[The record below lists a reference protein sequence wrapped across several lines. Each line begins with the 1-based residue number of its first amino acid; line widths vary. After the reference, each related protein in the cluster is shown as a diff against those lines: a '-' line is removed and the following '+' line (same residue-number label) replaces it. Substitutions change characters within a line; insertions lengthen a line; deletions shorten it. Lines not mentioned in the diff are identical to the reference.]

1 MQLQTIPLEFLII
14 AMLALAS
21 MAVPVCALLIQPE
34 RLNEPL
40 DRVFMGQAAAWLL
53 ALAVMG
59 FGLGLTKDDNYS
71 VWQMLIYH
79 LLYATTASFLLSC
92 ANLSHTLFSKWV
104 SLYAVLGV
112 IAIFAGLDSSNTVG
126 VNGVAFGTVWALL
139 TLITATLT
147 LVVLMLKL
155 RSSLDAIHSLLV
167 VAAWWGW
174 SLVLND
180 LGANLF
186 AKLQGRMPEPINL
199 SAVHILFSAYLVALW
214 LLFTGRARWM
224 IVTTEKT
231 NAEANGYV
239 SLSSLDM
246 SGSSG
251 AALAGHQDSGT
262 AAAVAD
268 ERRRIAQDIH
278 DGVGAQL
285 VGLIASLDT
294 TSPQHRR
301 VMLGLERCLLDLKTT
316 VDNVEGSDDSDT
328 NIFDALGRL
337 RYRFQPSLTRAGI
350 RMLWK
355 VDVAGPLIAVRPSQL
370 EHVMRIVQECLAN
383 VLLHSEA
390 KAVRLVCRYED
401 EPLPRMMLEVLD
413 DGIGIARR
421 ETDEVTGK
429 GLSGMKERA
438 QRIGATLQIGT
449 KAGAGTRVRLYLP
462 LA

>member
-1 MQLQTIPLEFLII
+1 MQLWGFPLEFLVIVTLT
-14 AMLALAS
+14 LATI
-21 MAVPVCALLIQPE
+21 AVPACALLIQPR

-40 DRVFMGQAAAWLL
+40 DRIFMGQAAAWLL
-53 ALAVMG
+53 ALGVV
-59 FGLGLTKDDNYS
+59 GLGLRLTQDGNYS
-71 VWQMLIYH
+71 LWQVLIYH
-79 LLYATTASFLLSC
+79 VLCTTAMSFLLSC
-92 ANLSHTLFSKWV
+92 ADLSDTLFSKWV
-104 SLYAVLGV
+104 SIYAVLGAV
-112 IAIFAGLDSSNTVG
+112 ALFAGLDLESTVG
-126 VNGVAFGTVWALL
+126 TNGPALSAIWVLL

-147 LVVLMLKL
+147 LVMLMLKL
-155 RSSLDAIHSLLV
+155 RASPDATHSLLA
-167 VAAWWGW
+167 VAAWWGF

-186 AKLQGRMPEPINL
+186 TGLQGRLHEPINL
-199 SAVHILFSAYLVALW
+199 SIVHVLFSAYLVALW
-214 LLFTGRARWM
+214 LLFTGRIRWM
-224 IVTTEKT
+224 STDEKT
-231 NAEANGYV
+231 HAELSGYV
-239 SLSSLDM
+239 SLSGLDM

-251 AALAGHQDSGT
+251 AALAGQQDSGA

-328 NIFDALGRL
+328 NIFDASGRL

-401 EPLPRMMLEVLD
+401 QPLPRMMLEVLD
-413 DGIGIARR
+413 DGIGIAKRA
-421 ETDEVTGK
+421 TDQVTGK

-438 QRIGATLQIGT
+438 QKIGATLQIGT
-449 KAGAGTRVRLYLP
+449 KSGVGTRVRLYLP
-462 LA
+462 LP

>member
-1 MQLQTIPLEFLII
+1 MQLWTIPLDFLITV
-14 AMLALAS
+14 ALALACA
-21 MAVPVCALLIQPE
+21 AVPVCALVIQPK

-40 DRVFMGQAAAWLL
+40 DRIFMGQAAAWLL
-53 ALAVMG
+53 ALAVI
-59 FGLGLTKDDNYS
+59 GLGLGLAKDGHYS
-71 VWQMLIYH
+71 LWQVLIYQ
-79 LLYATTASFLLSC
+79 LLFATAASFLLSC
-92 ANLSHTLFSKWV
+92 ANLSDTLFSKWM
-104 SLYAVLGV
+104 SCYAVVGV
-112 IAIFAGLDSSNTVG
+112 LALFAGLDLGAKAGT
-126 VNGVAFGTVWALL
+126 NGPTFGTLWAAL

-155 RSSLDAIHSLLV
+155 RVSLDATDALLV

-180 LGANLF
+180 LGSNLF
-186 AKLQGRMPEPINL
+186 AQLQGRIPEPVNL

-224 IVTTEKT
+224 MAATEKT
-231 NAEANGYV
+231 NTDANGYV
-239 SLSSLDM
+239 SLSGLDM
-246 SGSSG
+246 SGSSS
-251 AALAGHQDSGT
+251 AALGGLQDSM
-262 AAAVAD
+262 AATAVAD

-294 TSPQHRR
+294 TLPQHRR

-316 VDNVEGSDDSDT
+316 VDNVEGTDDSDT

-337 RYRFQPSLTRAGI
+337 RYRYQPSLTRAGI

-370 EHVMRIVQECLAN
+370 EHVVRIVQECLAN

-390 KAVRLVCRYED
+390 KTVRLMCRYED
-401 EPLPRMMLEVLD
+401 EPLPRMMLEILD
-413 DGIGIARR
+413 DGVGIAKRT
-421 ETDEVTGK
+421 TDEVTGK

-438 QRIGATLQIGT
+438 QRIGATLQVGT
-449 KAGAGTRVRLYLP
+449 KAGVGTRVRLYLP
-462 LA
+462 LT